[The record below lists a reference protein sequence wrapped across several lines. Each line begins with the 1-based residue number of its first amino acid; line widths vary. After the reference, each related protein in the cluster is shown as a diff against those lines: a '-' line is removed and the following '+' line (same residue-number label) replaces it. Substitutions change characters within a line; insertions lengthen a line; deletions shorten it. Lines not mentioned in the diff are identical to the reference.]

1 MFTIL
6 YVDDEATLLEIGKL
20 FLESGGQ
27 FSVDTI
33 TSASAAL
40 AVMDTKSYDAIIAD
54 YQMPEMDG
62 IEFLKKVRT
71 SGNTIPFILFTGRGR
86 EEIVIQ
92 ALNEGA
98 DFYLQKGGEPKSQ
111 FVELSHKI
119 ITAIERKRALAALNK
134 EDYGLKTLVSFYE
147 MTSGPLKDLMIFAVE
162 QAVKITASTIGYL
175 AFVSDDESVLTMY
188 AWSSEAM
195 KECHIHRKPIEY
207 PITTTGLWGEAVRQR
222 RPVITNDYAAKNP
235 LKKGYPKGHVP
246 IKRHMNIPVFDG
258 SHIVMVAGVGN
269 KPSDYDETDV
279 HELSVLMS
287 GLWNVIKQRRGEEEL
302 LKKNEDLN
310 ASNEQL
316 VAAEEELRS
325 QYDALAKN
333 ETLLRTSEE
342 KIRESEEFL
351 RRVITGAK
359 EGIIVYDQ
367 ELRIKLWNRFMEDLT
382 GIDAADVVG
391 KNALDLFPFHKTL
404 GNDILMMKAL
414 EGLTEESRDFEFVIP
429 SSGKRGW
436 VKSVFS
442 PNYDI
447 HGTIIGVI
455 GLVRDITERKKI
467 EAALQKSWQQYREV
481 IEDQTEFICRFRPDS
496 TIVFVNDAYC
506 RYFGMNRHEILGHR
520 FRAKIPPED
529 RERVNRFFASL
540 TPDHPVDTIEQRIIM
555 PDGSIRWQQ
564 WSDRAIFDSSGT
576 VTEYQS
582 VGRDITEKKEADE
595 AVQTSLRQLNT
606 LVSGLNAGVIMI
618 SENNRVV
625 QVNQA
630 LCDIYDLPETP
641 EQLSGLT
648 AQALIEKI
656 MGSYVSPHEARARIQ
671 KIAREDKTVIGYEV
685 TLRNGRT
692 VLIDYIPIIDPKGQK
707 RGRIWHIQ
715 DVTPHKRE
723 EGARFENEQ
732 RLNSIYNTVVDSIFQ
747 LALEPGGRYR
757 FTSVNQAFC
766 KITGLS
772 YESIIGKTVN
782 EIIPEPSLTKVL
794 VKYRQAIEEKIIVR
808 WEEISHYPTGELI
821 GDVSIAPIFDKEGIC
836 THLIGSVHDIT
847 SFKRTEEALRES
859 EGKFRGI
866 FDMINDGIHIHD
878 MDPEGKPGK
887 FFDVNEVAC
896 QMLQYTHE
904 EMLELGPFD
913 IVTEYHS
920 RQLDEIL
927 CELSTTGHAIFET
940 EHRRKDGTVVP
951 VEINVHI
958 GYIQGKRMGIS
969 VVRDITEHK
978 QIEETLYQTNRKLS
992 LLSGITRHDINN
1004 QLLILQSY
1012 LALLEKNRSEVE
1024 FKEFLLK
1031 AVNSATRIAANVRFA
1046 KEYESII
1053 IEIPVWQE
1061 CRTLVDAAA
1070 KKITLGKVAVIN
1082 DIPPGTEMFSD
1093 PMVEKIFYNL
1103 IDNAL
1108 RHGGGKLTHIR
1119 FFSEETDAG
1128 LLLVC
1133 EDDGVGIS
1141 REDKKRLFERGFG
1154 KNTGMGLFLS
1164 REILSIT
1171 GITIQE

>member
-1 MFTIL
+1 MYENLVYKSLMGKDRHSSDQGRRHLFTIL
-6 YVDDEATLLEIGKL
+6 YVDDETTLLEIGKL

-27 FSVDTI
+27 FSIDTI
-33 TSASAAL
+33 TSAPEAL
-40 AVMDTKSYDAIIAD
+40 TLMNTKAYDAIIAD

-62 IEFLKKVRT
+62 ITFLKKVRT
-71 SGNTIPFILFTGRGR
+71 AGNTIPFILFTGRGR
-86 EEIVIQ
+86 EEVVIQ

-111 FVELSHKI
+111 FAELSHKI

-162 QAVKITASTIGYL
+162 QAVKITASSIGYL
-175 AFVSDDESVLTMY
+175 AFVSNDESVLTMY

-195 KECHIHRKPIEY
+195 KECHINKKPIEY

-222 RPVITNDYAAKNP
+222 RPVITNDYTAENP

-258 SHIVMVAGVGN
+258 SHIVMIAGVGN

-287 GLWNVIKQRRGEEEL
+287 GLWNVIKQRKGEEAL
-302 LKKNEDLN
+302 IKKNEELN

-325 QYDALAKN
+325 QYIALAQN
-333 ETLLRTSEE
+333 ETSLRKSEE

-359 EGIIVYDQ
+359 EGIIVYDR

-382 GIDAADVVG
+382 GIEAADVVG
-391 KNALDLFPFHKTL
+391 KNALDLFPFHRKL

-414 EGLTEESRDFEFVIP
+414 EGLTGESHDFEFVIP
-429 SSGKRGW
+429 SSGKKGW

-447 HGTIIGVI
+447 RGTIIGVI
-455 GLVRDITERKKI
+455 GLVRDITERRKI
-467 EAALQKSWQQYREV
+467 EVALQESWQQYREV
-481 IEDQTEFICRFRPDS
+481 IEDQTELICRFRPDS

-506 RYFGMNRHEILGHR
+506 RYFGMSRDEILGHR

-529 RERVNRFFASL
+529 RERVKQFFASL
-540 TPDHPVDTIEQRIIM
+540 TRDHPVDTIEQRIIL
-555 PDGSIRWQQ
+555 PGGNIRWQQ
-564 WSDRAIFDSSGT
+564 WSDRAIFDPSGT

-582 VGRDITEKKEADE
+582 VGRDITEKKDADE
-595 AVQTSLRQLNT
+595 AVQTSLRQLNA
-606 LVSGLNAGVIMI
+606 LISGLNAGVIMI

-625 QVNQA
+625 QVNQS
-630 LCDIYDLPETP
+630 LCDIYGLSETP
-641 EQLSGLT
+641 EQLSGVT
-648 AQALIEKI
+648 AQVLIEKI
-656 MGSYVSPHEARARIQ
+656 MGSYISPHEALARVQ
-671 KIAREDKTVIGYEV
+671 KIAGEDKPVIGYEV

-692 VLIDYIPIIDPKGQK
+692 VLVDYIPIIDLSGQK

-715 DVTPHKRE
+715 DITVLKR
-723 EGARFENEQ
+723 
-732 RLNSIYNTVVDSIFQ
+732 S
-747 LALEPGGRYR
+747 
-757 FTSVNQAFC
+757 
-766 KITGLS
+766 
-772 YESIIGKTVN
+772 
-782 EIIPEPSLTKVL
+782 
-794 VKYRQAIEEKIIVR
+794 
-808 WEEISHYPTGELI
+808 
-821 GDVSIAPIFDKEGIC
+821 
-836 THLIGSVHDIT
+836 
-847 SFKRTEEALRES
+847 EEALRES
-859 EGKFRGI
+859 EEKFRGI
-866 FDMINDGIHIHD
+866 FDMIHDGIHIHEFFD
-878 MDPEGKPGK
+878 GKPGK
-887 FFDVNEVAC
+887 FLDVNEVAC
-896 QMLQYTHE
+896 KMLQYTRE
-904 EMLELGPFD
+904 EMLKIGPLD
-913 IVTEYHS
+913 IATEYHS
-920 RQLDEIL
+920 RPIDEIFR
-927 CELSTTGHAIFET
+927 ELSTNGHALFDT
-940 EHRRKDGTVVP
+940 KHRRKDGTVVP

-958 GYIQGKRMGIS
+958 GSLQGKRVAIS

-978 QIEETLYQTNRKLS
+978 QIEETLNQTNRKLS

-1031 AVNSATRIAANVRFA
+1031 AVNSATRIAANVSFA
-1046 KEYESII
+1046 QEYESII
-1053 IEIPVWQE
+1053 IETPVWQE
-1061 CRTLVDAAA
+1061 CRTLVNAAA
-1070 KKITLGKVAVIN
+1070 TKITLGKVAVIN
-1082 DIPPGTEMFSD
+1082 DISPGTELFSD
-1093 PMVEKIFYNL
+1093 PLVEKIFYNL

-1108 RHGGGKLTHIR
+1108 RHGGGTLTHIR

-1128 LLLVC
+1128 LMLVC

-1171 GITIQE
+1171 GITIQECGHPGTGARFEITVPNGKWRRC